1 MYILFILFS
10 LYINVNGEQQHKQH
24 AKLNHMPPDNVSYI
38 IEEGDI
44 SDGNESI
51 HLYVLISTTHVPK
64 KNRGSL
70 NTLDSNSVV

>member
-1 MYILFILFS
+1 MYILFILFC

-51 HLYVLISTTHVPK
+51 VLIQTVYVH
-64 KNRGSL
+64 SL
-70 NTLDSNSVV
+70 TIAQLTFWSQNFK

>member
-10 LYINVNGEQQHKQH
+10 LYIDVNGEQQHKQH
-24 AKLNHMPPDNVSYI
+24 ARLNHMPPDNVSYI

-51 HLYVLISTTHVPK
+51 HLYVLVSKAHYLRSTRKTEGP
-64 KNRGSL
+64 
-70 NTLDSNSVV
+70 